1 MTFPRPKYGAQDFL
15 AKTSLWR
22 EHGRE
27 LGLKGKDL
35 DSFIDSLIFLAG
47 VFPHLSFSK
56 TSQVFLIRTKEEI
69 LESSFKRW
77 PNSGMAWGGV
87 CLTAA
92 ISECPSHAK
101 ESTLLDV
108 ITTQDVPLRY
118 FLSPNAAQGIL
129 RRVESQ
135 GRRLFPPLWNALK
148 DLSMENTT
156 DEQGNKIL

>member
-1 MTFPRPKYGAQDFL
+1 MTFPRPKFGAQDFL

-22 EHGRE
+22 ERGRE
-27 LGLKGKDL
+27 LGLKGKEL
-35 DSFIDSLIFLAG
+35 DCFTDSLIFLAG
-47 VFPHLSFSK
+47 LYPHLSFSK
-56 TSQVFLIRTKEEI
+56 TSQVYSIRTKDEI

-87 CLTAA
+87 CLTAVS
-92 ISECPSHAK
+92 SESPSHVK

-108 ITTQDVPLRY
+108 LTTQDVPLRY

-135 GRRLFPPLWNALK
+135 GRNLFPPLWSALK
-148 DLSMENTT
+148 ELSKQAVSAAESNP
-156 DEQGNKIL
+156 Q